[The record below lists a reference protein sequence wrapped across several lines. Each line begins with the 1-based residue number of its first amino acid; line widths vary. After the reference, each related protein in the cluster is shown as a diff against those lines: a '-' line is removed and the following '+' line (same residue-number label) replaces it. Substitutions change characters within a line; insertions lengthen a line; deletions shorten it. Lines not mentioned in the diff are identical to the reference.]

1 MTKYRG
7 VSQAAGALAARL
19 LHVARGVLRCG
30 GAAAQALAG
39 AEAAYTRA
47 LTAASRVAL
56 AGDCDGA
63 ALCAAAAGLAD
74 LPFQVGQQHAAIGAG
89 LSDTTRAVQARGPP
103 PGHPLC
109 RPPVRGARAA
119 AAAAVPACVS
129 LTASAA
135 CSGTMCAASEPYTLT
150 LYHSQRLHSGRAREP
165 RAWAAQ
171 EVVAALRAGCADVTA
186 DAHRA
191 HRAMDGAR
199 LELAAAHA
207 ARQAARRCRRARP
220 APWA

>member
-1 MTKYRG
+1 MGIYIGYRVYYRG

-63 ALCAAAAGLAD
+63 ALYAAAAGLAD

-103 PGHPLC
+103 
-109 RPPVRGARAA
+109 RA
-119 AAAAVPACVS
+119 
-129 LTASAA
+129 TRSAA
-135 CSGTMCAASEPYTLT
+135 PLST
-150 LYHSQRLHSGRAREP
+150 
-165 RAWAAQ
+165 
-171 EVVAALRAGCADVTA
+171 
-186 DAHRA
+186 
-191 HRAMDGAR
+191 
-199 LELAAAHA
+199 AHA
-207 ARQAARRCRRARP
+207 PPPPRP
-220 APWA
+220 FQPASP